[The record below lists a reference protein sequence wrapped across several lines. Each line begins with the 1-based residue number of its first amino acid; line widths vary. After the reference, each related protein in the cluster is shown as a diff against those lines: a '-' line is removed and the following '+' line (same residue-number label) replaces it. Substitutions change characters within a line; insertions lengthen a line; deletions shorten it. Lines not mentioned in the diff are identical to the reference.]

1 MPSVESEGEEA
12 PLFTSNQIRELVH
25 LEAELEK
32 NTNCT
37 TNLEEN
43 VPTAERPEN
52 LEGNVPT
59 IEIPENLEE
68 NVPTARAPAN
78 LDETIPDQSV
88 RLQRQRQPPLTF
100 GN

>member
-1 MPSVESEGEEA
+1 MLSVEPEGEEA
-12 PLFTSNQIRELVH
+12 QLLTPNQMRGLLR

-43 VPTAERPEN
+43 VRTIEMPEN

-59 IEIPENLEE
+59 
-68 NVPTARAPAN
+68 ARAPADV
-78 LDETIPDQSV
+78 DESTPDQSV
-88 RLQRQRQPPLTF
+88 CLQRQRQPLLHLGYYAP
-100 GN
+100 GNSAT

>member
-1 MPSVESEGEEA
+1 MLSVEPEGEEA
-12 PLFTSNQIRELVH
+12 PLLTPNQMRGLVR

-43 VPTAERPEN
+43 VRTIEMPEN

-59 IEIPENLEE
+59 
-68 NVPTARAPAN
+68 ARALVWWPISITT
-78 LDETIPDQSV
+78 LLFYKYCFYIKCFS
-88 RLQRQRQPPLTF
+88 F
-100 GN
+100 GS